1 MVRVIFSA
9 QGNVVDYDD
18 YIEPERDYSD
28 CREECPE
35 CGALYDPDYSGN
47 YAGVCKACWKEL
59 NVAMR
64 QALAKALND
73 FTPQEVKL
81 LDEWGNIGDM
91 FLECV
96 DARIKGNKQQKKK

>member
-9 QGNVVDYDD
+9 QGNVIDYDD

-28 CREECPE
+28 CREECTK

-47 YAGVCKACWKEL
+47 YADMCKSCWKEL
-59 NVAMR
+59 NIAMR
-64 QALAKALND
+64 QALTKALND

-81 LDEWGNIGDM
+81 LDEWGSLGDM

-96 DARIKGNKQQKKK
+96 DKRISANKRQKKK